1 MASRNPIIR
10 RAEEQYAQ
18 DYSGPGFA
26 SINNQPG
33 QPQQAGQPQQPA
45 AQQPQAQQVA
55 PQTAA
60 GAVPPPPGSTADL
73 NSMYAAPARA
83 GFSGPAMTIHDV
95 IMKTTLNFG
104 ILFVGAIFGWVT
116 AETMPYVWMVAALIG
131 FGLAMANIFKK
142 QISPVL
148 VMAYALVEGVFLG
161 GISSFYQAY
170 GEANGYGNLVLTAVV
185 ATFTVFAVMLALYTT
200 RIIKVNGRFKKIMLV
215 ALISYAVFA
224 RFKAILLG
232 ALRSYAVFALASFV
246 AAMFGVGDGF
256 GFFGVGIIG
265 IAFSVF
271 AVCLAAFCLML
282 DFDAIEEG
290 MKYGVPERES
300 WRMAFGLMVTLI
312 WLYLE
317 ILRLLAILS
326 GRE

>member
-116 AETMPYVWMVAALIG
+116 AETMPYVWIVAALIG
-131 FGLAMANIFKK
+131 FGLAMVNIFKK

-161 GISSFYQAY
+161 GISNFYQAY
-170 GEANGYGNLVLTAVV
+170 GEANGYGNLVLTAVI

-200 RIIKVNGRFKKIMLV
+200 RIIKVTGRFKKIMIV
-215 ALISYAVFA
+215 ALISY
-224 RFKAILLG
+224 L
-232 ALRSYAVFALASFV
+232 VFALASFV
-246 AAMFGVGDGF
+246 AGMFGVGDGF
-256 GFFGVGIIG
+256 GIRGMGIIG

>member
-131 FGLAMANIFKK
+131 FGLAMVNIFKK

-215 ALISYAVFA
+215 ALI
-224 RFKAILLG
+224 
-232 ALRSYAVFALASFV
+232 SYAVFALASFV

>member
-45 AQQPQAQQVA
+45 AQQPQVQQVA

-73 NSMYAAPARA
+73 NNMYAAPARA

-104 ILFVGAIFGWVT
+104 ILFVGAVFGWVT
-116 AETMPYVWMVAALIG
+116 AQSMPYVWIVAALVG
-131 FGLAMANIFKK
+131 MGLAFANIFKK

-161 GISSFYQAY
+161 GISNFYQAY

-215 ALISYAVFA
+215 ALI
-224 RFKAILLG
+224 
-232 ALRSYAVFALASFV
+232 SYAVFALASFV

-326 GRE
+326 GRD

>member
-26 SINNQPG
+26 AVNQPG
-33 QPQQAGQPQQPA
+33 QQPAPQNPAQPATGQPI
-45 AQQPQAQQVA
+45 AQS
-55 PQTAA
+55 
-60 GAVPPPPGSTADL
+60 AVPGTVPPPPPPPGSPADL
-73 NSMYAAPARA
+73 NAMYAAPARA

-95 IMKTTLNFG
+95 IMKTTLNFA
-104 ILFVGAIFGWVT
+104 ILFVGAVAGWTT
-116 AETMPYVWMVAALIG
+116 ATSMPYLWMGAALIG
-131 FGLAMANIFKK
+131 FVLAMVNIFKK

-148 VMAYALVEGVFLG
+148 VMAYALVQGVFLG
-161 GISSFYQAY
+161 AISNFYQAY
-170 GEANGYGNLVLTAVV
+170 GEANGFGNLVLTAVV

-200 RIIKVNGRFKKIMLV
+200 RIIKVTGKFKRVMLV

-224 RFKAILLG
+224 I
-232 ALRSYAVFALASFV
+232 ASLI
-246 AAMFGVGDGF
+246 ASLFGVGDGW

-265 IAFSVF
+265 IAFSLF

-290 MKYGVPERES
+290 MRYGVPERES

-317 ILRLLAILS
+317 ILRLLAIIS

>member
-1 MASRNPIIR
+1 
-10 RAEEQYAQ
+10 
-18 DYSGPGFA
+18 
-26 SINNQPG
+26 
-33 QPQQAGQPQQPA
+33 
-45 AQQPQAQQVA
+45 
-55 PQTAA
+55 
-60 GAVPPPPGSTADL
+60 
-73 NSMYAAPARA
+73 MYAAPARA

-131 FGLAMANIFKK
+131 LGLALANIFKK
-142 QISPVL
+142 QISPPL
-148 VMAYALVEGVFLG
+148 VMAYSIVQGVFLG

-170 GEANGYGNLVLTAVV
+170 GEANGYGNLVLTAVI

-200 RIIKVNGRFKKIMLV
+200 RIVKVTGRFKKIMIV
-215 ALISYAVFA
+215 ALISYF
-224 RFKAILLG
+224 
-232 ALRSYAVFALASFV
+232 VFALASFV
-246 AAMFGVGDGF
+246 AGMFGVGDGF
-256 GFFGVGIIG
+256 GIRGMGVIG

>member
-83 GFSGPAMTIHDV
+83 GLSGPAMPIHDV
-95 IMKTTLNFG
+95 ILKTTLHFV
-104 ILFVGAIFGWVT
+104 ILRVAAIFGRVT
-116 AETMPYVWMVAALIG
+116 AGTMPYVWMVAALIG
-131 FGLAMANIFKK
+131 LGLAMANIFKK

-215 ALISYAVFA
+215 ALI
-224 RFKAILLG
+224 
-232 ALRSYAVFALASFV
+232 SYAVFALASFV

>member
-83 GFSGPAMTIHDV
+83 GFSGPAMTIHGV

-131 FGLAMANIFKK
+131 LGLALANIFKK
-142 QISPVL
+142 QISPPL
-148 VMAYALVEGVFLG
+148 VMAYSIVQGVFLG

-170 GEANGYGNLVLTAVV
+170 GEANGYGNLVLTAVI

-200 RIIKVNGRFKKIMLV
+200 RIVKVTGRFKKIMIV
-215 ALISYAVFA
+215 ALISYF
-224 RFKAILLG
+224 
-232 ALRSYAVFALASFV
+232 VFALASFV
-246 AAMFGVGDGF
+246 AGMFGVGDGF
-256 GFFGVGIIG
+256 GIRGMGVIG

-282 DFDAIEEG
+282 DFDAIVEG

>member
-33 QPQQAGQPQQPA
+33 QQQA
-45 AQQPQAQQVA
+45 QAPSAV

-60 GAVPPPPGSTADL
+60 GAVPPVPPPPGSPADL
-73 NSMYAAPARA
+73 NNMYAAPARV

-95 IMKTTLNFG
+95 IMKTALNFG

-116 AETMPYVWMVAALIG
+116 AESMPYVWIVAALIG
-131 FGLAMANIFKK
+131 FVLAMVNIFKK

-200 RIIKVNGRFKKIMLV
+200 RIVKVNGRFKKIMLV
-215 ALISYAVFA
+215 ALI
-224 RFKAILLG
+224 
-232 ALRSYAVFALASFV
+232 SYAVFALASFV

-290 MKYGVPERES
+290 MRYGVPERES

-317 ILRLLAILS
+317 ILRLVAILS
-326 GRE
+326 GRD